1 MLTILPTMGDTEE
14 ATGISPTPK
23 SMNPPSRD
31 KLKQVNKNKVIPKVN
46 EINNCGCG

>member
-31 KLKQVNKNKVIPKVN
+31 KFETSKQK
-46 EINNCGCG
+46 